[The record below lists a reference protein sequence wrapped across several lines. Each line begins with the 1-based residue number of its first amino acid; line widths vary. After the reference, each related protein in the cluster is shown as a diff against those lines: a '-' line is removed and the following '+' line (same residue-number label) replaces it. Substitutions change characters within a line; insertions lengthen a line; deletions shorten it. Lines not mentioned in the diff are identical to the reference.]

1 MSFRVVLVVLL
12 TLCLCGIL
20 TAANSMIGV
29 AVANGN
35 FLLDRSQV
43 VGNANV
49 FDGSVVETERA
60 MSDLSLTSGLKMRL
74 GVESRGQV
82 FHDRLVLQQG
92 AGQVSGSKYLVQAR
106 GLRVIPVGSDAT
118 VRVAL
123 GPKTLVEVAALTGSF
138 HVETLAGI
146 RVANMTPGAA
156 RSFTVQAGAA
166 TPTVLCGT
174 ALLVDGKL
182 MLTDKTAGITL
193 ELTGTGLEQYVGK
206 SISVKGNMAGN
217 DALHVL
223 SVKRDA
229 CGGGGAA
236 AAAGDV
242 DAAGGAGAGAG
253 TAAVAGAGTG
263 LSTAAIAG
271 IAVGGATGLGLGLAA
286 ANGVFS
292 GANASK

>member
-49 FDGSVVETERA
+49 FDGSVVETESA

-82 FHDRLVLQQG
+82 FQDRLVLQQG
-92 AGQVSGSKYLVQAR
+92 AGQVSGSKYLVEAR

-166 TPTVLCGT
+166 TPTVLCGA

-217 DALHVL
+217 DVLHVL

-242 DAAGGAGAGAG
+242 DSAGGAG

>member
-12 TLCLCGIL
+12 TLCRCDIL

-49 FDGSVVETERA
+49 FDGSVVETA
-60 MSDLSLTSGLKMRL
+60 QVMSDLSLTSGLKMRL

-82 FHDRLVLQQG
+82 FQDRLVLQQG
-92 AGQVSGSKYLVQAR
+92 AGQVSGSKYLVEAR
-106 GLRVIPVGSDAT
+106 GLRVKPIGSNAT

-123 GPKTLVEVAALTGSF
+123 GPKTLVEVAVLAGSF
-138 HVETLAGI
+138 QVETIAGI
-146 RVANMTPGAA
+146 RVANMTSGAA
-156 RSFTVQAGAA
+156 LSFTEQAGAA

-182 MLTDKTAGITL
+182 MLTDKTAGITV
-193 ELTGTGLEQYVGK
+193 ELTGAGLDRNLGR
-206 SISVKGNMAGN
+206 SISVTGNMAGN
-217 DALHVL
+217 DVLQVL
-223 SVKRDA
+223 SVTRDA

-236 AAAGDV
+236 
-242 DAAGGAGAGAG
+242 

-271 IAVGGATGLGLGLAA
+271 ITVAGATGLGLGLAA

>member
-82 FHDRLVLQQG
+82 FQDRLVLQQG
-92 AGQVSGSKYLVQAR
+92 AGQVSGSKYLVEAR

-217 DALHVL
+217 DVLHVL

-242 DAAGGAGAGAG
+242 DSAGGAG